1 LIIKANY
8 IDIENRN
15 IYAADITIVG
25 RKIVSVQAI
34 DEEVEDY
41 ILPGFIDA
49 HIHIE
54 SSMVLPSEFAKVAVL
69 HGTVATVS
77 DPHEIANVMGI
88 DGVNYMIENSKTV
101 PFNFFFG

>member
-1 LIIKANY
+1 MIIKANY

-15 IYAADITIVG
+15 IYAAAITIDG
-25 RKIVSVQAI
+25 SKIVTVQAI
-34 DEEVEDY
+34 DEELEDY

-69 HGTVATVS
+69 HGRVYPT
-77 DPHEIANVMGI
+77 NL
-88 DGVNYMIENSKTV
+88 
-101 PFNFFFG
+101 PFFLCIQNPLLKLQLRYLFAFLFP